1 MAFLIPIEV
10 METGVT
16 AAYWRI
22 THVQLDRAAGI
33 VETVLHGFRDEEAR
47 HDGKAPLQRL
57 SYRLRLDAMEN
68 PSSLDLARLYDA
80 VRREP
85 AGEDEP
91 PVFAAAADA

>member
-68 PSSLDLARLYDA
+68 PSSLYDA
-80 VRREP
+80 VRRAP

>member
-1 MAFLIPIEV
+1 MAFKLPLEV
-10 METGVT
+10 LETGVT

-47 HDGKAPLQRL
+47 RDEKSPLQRL
-57 SYRLRLDAMEN
+57 TFRLRLDAMGDAT
-68 PSSLDLARLYDA
+68 SLDLARLYDA

-85 AGEDEP
+85 AG
-91 PVFAAAADA
+91 ADAAPLFAPAVDA